1 MSIRF
6 SMLLFWL
13 LVRLQLN
20 AQSPVVIQWTEDPKT
35 GDVVYTA
42 TCDQP
47 GLYSIELDVQVRN
60 LVADQSLPV
69 QVALWGPFEP
79 TEVLRLKQKRKGQGY
94 SSNSSYTIS
103 QGDVWNVHPD
113 ADQVYWLPVEPGR
126 RVRINQGFKGASSH
140 RNDYAIDLDLPVGT
154 PIMAARAG
162 KVIDLKDDSD
172 RRCNAPRCM
181 KYSNYILIQHADGTY
196 GNYVHLQQ
204 GGAEVRIG
212 EEVEAGQQI
221 GKSGN
226 TGYTSGPH
234 LHFDV
239 SVPNGLNRKTIP
251 FKLLD
256 ASGKA
261 VVPRE
266 GQMYSRPSRPGQVD

>member
-1 MSIRF
+1 
-6 SMLLFWL
+6 MLLLWL

-69 QVALWGPFEP
+69 KVALWGPFEP

-266 GQMYSRPSRPGQVD
+266 GQMYSRPSRPDQVD